1 MKKALLSL
9 SFVFAVAG
17 SLAAQS
23 EFAPIGAVWHY
34 SSTLAFSPPSFIR
47 LEVVSDSVVMGRPCS
62 KLDML
67 NFYWPEPG
75 MLLHQHGDSVLFYNP
90 LVGDFDLLYPFGAQA
105 GTMWTHRVAY
115 PQSGDTTFLQ
125 YRLDSVSLV
134 TIQNRELRRLH
145 ISKAVENAYYPI
157 AEVTE
162 SIGSS
167 YFILYSFL
175 EFTYAL
181 YNIVYEGPFPDGL
194 RCYYDPAFGLY
205 ETGLALGCD
214 AVSAKDM
221 PEPEDI
227 RVFPNPVS
235 DRLHIENLRGA
246 ALAFELM
253 DLHGRTL
260 RRGINADF
268 RTEVSVA
275 QLPAG
280 VYQMVFREGTR
291 PVGRT
296 RVVVAK

>member
-1 MKKALLSL
+1 MRHLTFTLALLL
-9 SFVFAVAG
+9 SAG

-145 ISKAVENAYYPI
+145 ISKAVKNAYYPI

-227 RVFPNPVS
+227 RVFPNPSSGEIAVDLPDEWPFADLAVFDALGRLVLRRRVA
-235 DRLHIENLRGA
+235 DRESILLPSPGWYYFAFYKDA
-246 ALAFELM
+246 ALAK
-253 DLHGRTL
+253 
-260 RRGINADF
+260 
-268 RTEVSVA
+268 SVK
-275 QLPAG
+275 
-280 VYQMVFREGTR
+280 VFR
-291 PVGRT
+291 
-296 RVVVAK
+296 K